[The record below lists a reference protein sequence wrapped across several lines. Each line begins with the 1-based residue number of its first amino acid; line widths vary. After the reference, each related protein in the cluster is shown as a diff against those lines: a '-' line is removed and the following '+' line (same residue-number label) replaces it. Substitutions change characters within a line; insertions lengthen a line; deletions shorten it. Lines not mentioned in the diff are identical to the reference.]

1 MNLFTW
7 VESDREALERAGL
20 EWADVESLPARVG
33 ALSQAE
39 SRWLARRFSQEEAEQ
54 GWLAAEP
61 AAFELRNDLVAAM
74 RHAYRESP
82 DLLGRVAEIGEGA
95 SNADMIQDLNDIAV
109 FGLANL
115 APLKHIGVPGEA
127 LEAAAARADELTLL
141 LAARE
146 ADTTDEDALLLRNR
160 AFAYLKETVDEIRAC
175 GRFAFRKDPERRR
188 GYLSGYRRSHR
199 RSGGADDKEDESIEA
214 AGLSEDTPT
223 QEV

>member
-1 MNLFTW
+1 MPIASVNLFTW

-127 LEAAAARADELTLL
+127 LEAAAARADELPCCLPLGKPT
-141 LAARE
+141 RR
-146 ADTTDEDALLLRNR
+146 TKTRCSCG
-160 AFAYLKETVDEIRAC
+160 TV
-175 GRFAFRKDPERRR
+175 
-188 GYLSGYRRSHR
+188 RS
-199 RSGGADDKEDESIEA
+199 
-214 AGLSEDTPT
+214 PT
-223 QEV
+223 